1 MRFRIADRYPE
12 ETSHGDMLHGLPG
25 NRSVRSGLLYLS
37 FLTTGLLILFS
48 AALWMVS
55 GHVIPGVGAVAIHVF
70 VFGFATAAVLG
81 LIALRP
87 RRAPFALGALCVL
100 LALVG
105 FWIASPDGRQLI
117 FHALGMPA
125 RDAYPG
131 SLPDFSFLLF
141 PVGWVLLGASVVN
154 WRIGLLSY
162 LLCGLVFLA
171 LTLVA
176 GLIGPL
182 GYGPGRTPPLVPV
195 ALVLLWPEYAMVMLG
210 IFGYTFG

>member
-1 MRFRIADRYPE
+1 MTFRIAGRYPE
-12 ETSHGDMLHGLPG
+12 ETWHGDMPHGLTGDRP
-25 NRSVRSGLLYLS
+25 VRAGLLYLS

-48 AALWMVS
+48 ASLWLVS
-55 GHVIPGVGAVAIHVF
+55 GHMIPGVGAAAIHVL
-70 VFGFATAAVLG
+70 VLGFATAAVLG

-87 RRAPFALGALCVL
+87 RRAPFALGVLCVL

-117 FHALGMPA
+117 SHALGMPA
-125 RDAYPG
+125 HDTYPG
-131 SLPDFSFLLF
+131 PLLGFSFLLF
-141 PVGWVLLGASVVN
+141 PVGWVLLGASVAN

-162 LLCGLVFLA
+162 LLYGLVFLA

-182 GYGPGRTPPLVPV
+182 GYGPGRTPPLLPV